1 MKKLLYI
8 VAVVCMC
15 FGLSLFFTPTVLA
28 VFPVA
33 ASPSPTQVPTVT
45 SKPIEYVL
53 PYPGLLPTHPLYF
66 IKNFRDTVIEFLIT
80 DTVSK
85 ADFYILQ
92 ADKKLN
98 MGVALADMKKHKDA
112 DAAFTQAI
120 TSRTQAVSLL
130 ESYKTSGSAV
140 PGYLVEKLFL
150 SIDKHTEMLRAVG
163 KKTDAIVVLRVR
175 AEKLRIQT
183 P

>member
-1 MKKLLYI
+1 MKKLLYVV
-8 VAVVCMC
+8 VAVCLC
-15 FGLSLFFTPTVLA
+15 FGLIPFS
-28 VFPVA
+28 
-33 ASPSPTQVPTVT
+33 VPTVSAVSPT
-45 SKPIEYVL
+45 MAPSSSPVPAVTPKPIEYVL

-66 IKNFRDTVIEFLIT
+66 IKNLRDTVIEILIT

-98 MGVALADMKKHKDA
+98 MGVVLASMKKEKDA

-120 TSRTQAVSLL
+120 TSRVQAVSLL
-130 ESYKTSGSAV
+130 ESYKTSGGAV
-140 PGYLVEKLFL
+140 PGYLMEKLFL
-150 SIDKHTEMLRAVG
+150 SIDKHTEVLRTEG
-163 KKTDAIVVLRVR
+163 MKTDPIVALRVR